1 MPFLKRDERSAQSS
15 PNWGNGLSLVRARV
29 KLPYQ
34 RMAVVADFQINL
46 AAHTIDHAHRPVSLQ
61 SVPGI
66 ERQVLAEIPA
76 RRRRRALRR
85 KEDPGYADRRV
96 RTPVRSCNLRSASA
110 RYRDSVDAKIK
121 GNCPS
126 RSLSISCCNEK
137 LDGRNISNGYRIL
150 AVGDY
155 RKCTV
160 SKYIAERRLHSEQLT
175 ACACELPRRRGVW

>member
-1 MPFLKRDERSAQSS
+1 M
-15 PNWGNGLSLVRARV
+15 

-61 SVPGI
+61 SMPGLNDRSSPKSLRAGDVAFCDGRRI
-66 ERQVLAEIPA
+66 LATRI
-76 RRRRRALRR
+76 
-85 KEDPGYADRRV
+85 GGV
-96 RTPVRSCNLRSASA
+96 RTPVRSCNLRSGQLAIAIASH
-110 RYRDSVDAKIK
+110 AKIK

-126 RSLSISCCNEK
+126 RSLSISCCDEK
-137 LDGRNISNGYRIL
+137 LDGRNIRNGCGIL
-150 AVGDY
+150 AVSDY

-160 SKYIAERRLHSEQLT
+160 SKYIAERGLHSGQLT

>member
-1 MPFLKRDERSAQSS
+1 M
-15 PNWGNGLSLVRARV
+15 

-61 SVPGI
+61 SVPGLNDRSSPKSLRAGDVALCDGRRI
-66 ERQVLAEIPA
+66 LATRIGGCA
-76 RRRRRALRR
+76 RPFGLAIF
-85 KEDPGYADRRV
+85 DRRQ
-96 RTPVRSCNLRSASA
+96 LAIAIASN
-110 RYRDSVDAKIK
+110 AKIK

-126 RSLSISCCNEK
+126 RSLSISCCDEK

-160 SKYIAERRLHSEQLT
+160 SKYIAERGLHSEQLT